1 MLLSL
6 SIARKLRLSRPPA
19 ADAPPARPSFE
30 KVYNENFSFAWRS
43 LRSLGVPESALSD
56 AAQEVF
62 VVVLRRLEDY
72 QPTASIRSWI
82 FGIARRV
89 AKDFRRSAERRG
101 VTVPLN
107 EEVASA
113 RDGDPLAAA
122 HRNEALRWVEEF
134 METLSEDRRALF
146 LLSEI
151 EELPLAEV
159 SEILKVNPNTLY
171 SRLQNIKSAFSK
183 FIEKRRAG
191 GKGVFS

>member
-1 MLLSL
+1 MSF
-6 SIARKLRLSRPPA
+6 SIARKLRLSKAPA
-19 ADAPPARPSFE
+19 AVESQVRPAFE
-30 KVYNENFSFAWRS
+30 AVYDENFSFAWRS
-43 LRSLGVPESALSD
+43 LRSLGVPESALPD

-62 VVVLRRLEDY
+62 VVVLRRLDDY
-72 QPTASIRSWI
+72 QPTASVRSWI

-107 EEVASA
+107 EEIASA
-113 RDGDPLAAA
+113 SEGDPHSAAN
-122 HRNEALRWVEEF
+122 RNEALRWVEEF

-146 LLSEI
+146 MLSEI

-171 SRLQNIKSAFSK
+171 SRLQNIKGAFEK
-183 FIEKRRAG
+183 FIAKRRAG

>member
-1 MLLSL
+1 MSF
-6 SIARKLRLSRPPA
+6 SIARNFRLSRPPA
-19 ADAPPARPSFE
+19 AAVPPARPSFE
-30 KVYNENFSFAWRS
+30 TVYNENFSFAWRA
-43 LRSLGVPESALSD
+43 LRSFGVPEIVLPD

-62 VVVLRRLEDY
+62 VVVLRRLDDY
-72 QPTASIRSWI
+72 QPTASVRSWI

-89 AKDFRRSAERRG
+89 AKDFRRSAQRQG

-107 EEVASA
+107 EDVASA

-122 HRNEALRWVEEF
+122 HRNEALGWVEEF

-159 SEILKVNPNTLY
+159 SEILKANPNTLY
-171 SRLQNIKSAFSK
+171 SRLQNIKGAFAK
-183 FIEKRRAG
+183 FVAKRRAG